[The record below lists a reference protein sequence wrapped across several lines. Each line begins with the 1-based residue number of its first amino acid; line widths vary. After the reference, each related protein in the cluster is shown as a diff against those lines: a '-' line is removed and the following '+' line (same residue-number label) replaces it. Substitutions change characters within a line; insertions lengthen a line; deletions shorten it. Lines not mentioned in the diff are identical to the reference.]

1 MKHIRKS
8 LALILC
14 IITTLCLAGC
24 TMTTEVVNNELTEES
39 ASNTTAVLKP
49 IFGDEQTAVTET
61 IPVDGENFSL
71 VCTYDTGDYPLNDW
85 RITANK
91 TINMTVN
98 TTPLPEG
105 YTVHIEHVHADIV
118 IKATTPGADGITQDS
133 MDDSDHRVPSKG
145 FPISDTIYYN
155 NLFAIEGYTDKFYEM
170 WGYACGGYGSVSSSY
185 QRMTEGNLRKAGCYA
200 EKLMV
205 VYDIIITPP
214 GMEEGYVKSVYS
226 ELMIPLVSE
235 IEYVEKDFWTGEIVE
250 PVTESL
256 PTGTEETT
264 N

>member
-24 TMTTEVVNNELTEES
+24 TYTSEVVDNELTE
-39 ASNTTAVLKP
+39 NTTTTVLEP
-49 IFGDEQTAVTET
+49 MYEDGQTSVTEKIA
-61 IPVDGENFSL
+61 IPGESFSL
-71 VCTYDTGDYPLNDW
+71 VCTYDTGDYPLNEW
-85 RITANK
+85 RITSNK

-98 TTPLPEG
+98 TEGLPDG

-118 IKATTPGADGITQDS
+118 LKATTPQVDGITQDS
-133 MDDSDHRVPSKG
+133 MDDSDHRMPTNG
-145 FPISDTIYYN
+145 FPISDTVTYN
-155 NLFAIEGYTDKFYEM
+155 NLFSIEGYTDQFYTM

-185 QRMTEGNLRKAGCYA
+185 NRMTEGNIRKAGAYG

-214 GMEEGYVKSVYS
+214 DATEGYVRSVYS
-226 ELMIPLVSE
+226 EILIPLVSE
-235 IEYVEKDFWTGEIVE
+235 VEYVTKDFWTGETITPTTE
-250 PVTESL
+250 PVSTTE
-256 PTGTEETT
+256 TEE
-264 N
+264 NN